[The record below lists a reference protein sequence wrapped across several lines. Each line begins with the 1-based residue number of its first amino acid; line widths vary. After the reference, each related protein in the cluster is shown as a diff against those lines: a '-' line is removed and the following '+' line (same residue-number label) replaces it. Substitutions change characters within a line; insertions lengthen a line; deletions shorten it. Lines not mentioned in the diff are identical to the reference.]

1 MTVLAAYIDV
11 NGGKFGYCLC
21 TGGLKCVQKLPEST
35 VIIIFQP
42 CVIRGMSNFL
52 NEIESI
58 VP

>member
-21 TGGLKCVQKLPEST
+21 TSRLKCVQKLPESS
-35 VIIIFQP
+35 VINIFQP
-42 CVIRGMSNFL
+42 IVIRGMTNIL

-58 VP
+58 VQ

>member
-1 MTVLAAYIDV
+1 MTVLAAHIDV
-11 NGGKFGYCLC
+11 NGGKFGHCLC
-21 TGGLKCVQKLPEST
+21 TSRLKCVQKLSESS

-52 NEIESI
+52 SEIESF